1 MKNSNVR
8 NLIGFIG
15 IIFFIFFLFSL
26 SFTFVVNREQNK
38 AKEFSNG
45 DFQLEQYYLDS
56 VANEPIYTPWLFF
69 GQKSWT
75 LSECQDSELKLGL
88 DLQGGMNVTLEI
100 SMRDILIAFSD
111 NSSDPIFN
119 QSLQLASEKET
130 DSQLDYL
137 TLFEEAFN
145 ELNKSSNMSTRLS
158 SPRIFGNKD
167 LRDKIPSDAS
177 DDEVMRIVRV
187 EAEGA
192 VDRAFTV
199 LRARI
204 DKFGV
209 ASPNI
214 QKAERTGR
222 IIVELPGVKDVVRVK
237 KLLQSAAVLEFWETY
252 DNSRLFNFLQEANF
266 ALSDKYADLNINKTN
281 AINDTTSNDDD
292 LGDLVLDAEMS
303 DTTQNVNILFDVLS
317 PQIAVD
323 PNSNGLQ
330 IILVLLLGLLW
341 LKIQLR

>member
-1 MKNSNVR
+1 MKNNNVR
-8 NLIGFIG
+8 NLIRFIG
-15 IIFFIFFLFSL
+15 VIFFISFLFSL
-26 SFTFVVNREQNK
+26 SFTFVVNREQSK
-38 AKEFSNG
+38 AIQFGGG
-45 DFQLEQYYLDS
+45 DYSLEKYYLDS
-56 VANEPIYTPWLFF
+56 MANEPVYTPWLFF

-100 SMRDILIAFSD
+100 SMKDILIALSD
-111 NSSDPIFN
+111 NSKDPIFN
-119 QSLQLASEKET
+119 QALTLASSSES

-137 TLFEEAFN
+137 TLFENAFN
-145 ELNKSSNMSTRLS
+145 ELNQNAAISSRLS

-177 DDEVMRIVRV
+177 DSDVMRIIRV

-209 ASPNI
+209 AQPSI

-222 IIVELPGVKDVVRVK
+222 IIVELPGVKDVARVK

-252 DNSRLFNFLQEANF
+252 DNTLLFNLIQQADIIISEKYRDDIISEKESSAKSDLASDEIDNLVAEASDDS
-266 ALSDKYADLNINKTN
+266 LSISSNLLFEVLAPNV
-281 AINDTTSNDDD
+281 AINPNTN
-292 LGDLVLDAEMS
+292 GV
-303 DTTQNVNILFDVLS
+303 QIIPRDVLC
-317 PQIAVD
+317 
-323 PNSNGLQ
+323 
-330 IILVLLLGLLW
+330 LW
-341 LKIQLR
+341 RWI